1 MAAFLHAFVTL
12 FAILDAL
19 GNIPVFLTLT
29 ADMDPAARR
38 RTALRSPLYMAAVL
52 MFFSVAGRVIFQVFG
67 ITLPAFRVTGGLILL
82 KVGFDMMEARGLRMK
97 HTQEEEAE
105 ALTREDVSLI
115 PLAVPMLA
123 GPGAISATLALTE
136 TFTPPAGLPLL
147 WGAVAA
153 NAVCVYVAFRLA
165 EPLSRWLGET
175 GVRLTT
181 RLMGL
186 VLTSLAVQ
194 FILDGIRELWGA

>member
-29 ADMDPAARR
+29 ADLDPAARR

-52 MFFSVAGRVIFQVFG
+52 IFFSVAGRVIFQVFG

-105 ALTREDVSLI
+105 ALTREDISLI

-136 TFTPPAGLPLL
+136 TFAPPAGLPLL
-147 WGAVAA
+147 WGAIAA

-186 VLTSLAVQ
+186 ILTSLAVQ